1 MQNKNLNII
10 LFNPQIPPNTGNIIR
25 LCSNTNSK
33 LFLIKPLGF
42 KINDKNLKRAGLDYH
57 KDVKISVFENLSEC
71 IKNIRKSTF
80 FFISKFGTKNY
91 FKQSFKSN
99 DTLIFGSELNGIPNY
114 IFKEFDF
121 PKLFI
126 PIKDFQ
132 RSLNLSNAVSICLYE
147 VMRQNNFSQLSK

>member
-1 MQNKNLNII
+1 MQKKKLNIV

-25 LCSNTNSK
+25 LCSNTNSR

-42 KINDKNLKRAGLDYH
+42 EINDKYLKRACLDYH
-57 KDVKISVFENLSEC
+57 KDVEIRVFDNLSDC
-71 IKNIRKSTF
+71 IDDIGKSTF
-80 FFISKFGTKNY
+80 FFISKFGKKNY
-91 FKQSFKSN
+91 FEQSFNSN
-99 DTLIFGSELNGIPNY
+99 DTLIFGSEIDGIPDR
-114 IFKEFDF
+114 IFRKFGF

-126 PIKDFQ
+126 PIKDFK

>member
-1 MQNKNLNII
+1 MQKKNLNII

-25 LCSNTNSK
+25 LCSNTNSR

-42 KINDKNLKRAGLDYH
+42 EINDKYLKRAGLDYH
-57 KDVKISVFENLSEC
+57 KDVVIRVFENLSDC
-71 IKNIRKSTF
+71 IDYIGKSDF
-80 FFISKFGTKNY
+80 FFISKFGKKNY
-91 FKQSFKSN
+91 FEQSFNSN
-99 DTLIFGSELNGIPNY
+99 DTLIFGSEIDGIPDR
-114 IFKEFDF
+114 IFRKFDF

-126 PIKDFQ
+126 PIKDFK